1 MAGQKDLVIQNDQGV
16 VISIR
21 VIKKRLLGKMRTIGE
36 IFKREGVLLDLMPE
50 GLTIQL
56 VQ

>member
-1 MAGQKDLVIQNDQGV
+1 MAGQKGLVIRNDQGV
-16 VISIR
+16 VISLR

-36 IFKREGVLLDLMPE
+36 VLKREGVSLDLMPE
-50 GLTIQL
+50 GLAIQL